1 MIKVGSDFSG
11 VGAFE
16 EALKNIGIKYEIQ
29 FSCDMDKFAR
39 ETYLLNNE
47 TSHYF
52 PENVYNRNIPEESLD
67 IYMTSPPCQAFS
79 SAGKNKG
86 ESDERGILFY
96 NSYEF
101 IKVNK
106 PKSFVFENVQGLL
119 SDDNGLTFNKW
130 CYYLG
135 GESVNGNIN
144 LFKDDLQLD
153 YHIYYRVLNSKYF
166 DIPQNRKRIFIVGIR
181 KDLIHNFQFPEGKKT
196 RKRIKDILE
205 NDVEHKY
212 YLSQKTLDMFL
223 KKNEKHTWE
232 GKGFLFFPKKE
243 NQIAN
248 TITTKAGGRA
258 TDNFILTKKEPKN
271 KVDNFNYAKYDNLY
285 LRKLTP
291 RECFR
296 LMGFSDKFIIN
307 KSDSQAFKQAGNSIV
322 VNVLESILKKIIPII
337 TE

>member
-1 MIKVGSDFSG
+1 MINVGSDFSG

-16 EALKNIGIKYEIQ
+16 EALKKIGFPFKIQ

-39 ETYLLNNE
+39 ETYLNNNLSE
-47 TSHYF
+47 HYF
-52 PENVYNRNIPEESLD
+52 PENVYNREIPKDSLD

-86 ESDERGILFY
+86 ENDERGILFY

-101 IKVNK
+101 IKKNN

-144 LFKDDLQLD
+144 LFKDNLQLD
-153 YHIYYRVLNSKYF
+153 YHIYYRILNSKYF
-166 DIPQNRKRIFIVGIR
+166 EIPQNRKRIFIVGIR
-181 KDLIHNFQFPEGKKT
+181 KDIIHNFQFPEGVKTKK
-196 RKRIKDILE
+196 RLKDILE
-205 NDVEHKY
+205 KNVEHKY

-258 TDNFILTKKEPKN
+258 TDNFILTKKEPIN
-271 KVDNFNYAKYDNLY
+271 KQEGYLYAKYEGFFV
-285 LRKLTP
+285 RKLTP

-296 LMGFSDKFIIN
+296 LMGFSDEFIIN

-322 VNVLESILKKIIPII
+322 VNVLESILKKLIPII